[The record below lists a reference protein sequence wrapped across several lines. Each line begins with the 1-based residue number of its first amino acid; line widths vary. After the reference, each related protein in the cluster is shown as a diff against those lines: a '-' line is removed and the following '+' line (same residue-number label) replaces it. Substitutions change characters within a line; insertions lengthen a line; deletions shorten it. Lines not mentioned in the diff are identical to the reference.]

1 VSRPVI
7 LIIGALLGIATA
19 GADEYLQR
27 NNDQSLRDRPLP
39 ICALS
44 LFSDGKTVLIDFRSP
59 AVTYSGEFPVD
70 DAARVLF
77 ESVELLRE
85 EQCK

>member
-1 VSRPVI
+1 MTIIAWAIIAAVVI
-7 LIIGALLGIATA
+7 GVVGVIWILKAAETRDMA
-19 GADEYLQR
+19 FQR
-27 NNDQSLRDRPLP
+27 R
-39 ICALS
+39 A
-44 LFSDGKTVLIDFRSP
+44 
-59 AVTYSGEFPVD
+59 ED